1 MKQEAR
7 ERTARQKYE
16 TMNQNKRIENVR
28 ECDKK

>member
-7 ERTARQKYE
+7 ERTAWQKYE

-28 ECDKK
+28 ECDEK